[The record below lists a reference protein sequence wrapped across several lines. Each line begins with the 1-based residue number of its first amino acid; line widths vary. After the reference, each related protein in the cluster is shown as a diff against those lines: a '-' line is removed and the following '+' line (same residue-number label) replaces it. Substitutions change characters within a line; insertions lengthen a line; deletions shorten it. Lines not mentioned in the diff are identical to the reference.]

1 MAWEQLECD
10 TEVLPFLE
18 DAPEEK
24 EKKEKKELS
33 PAEKEFIEQC
43 LDIIHSSVL
52 ED

>member
-1 MAWEQLECD
+1 MVWEQLECD

-18 DAPEEK
+18 AVPEE
-24 EKKEKKELS
+24 EKELS

-43 LDIIHSSVL
+43 LDIIHSIVL

>member
-1 MAWEQLECD
+1 MVWEQLECD

-18 DAPEEK
+18 AIPEE
-24 EKKEKKELS
+24 EKKEKELS